1 MLSTELT
8 INTMPTHL
16 KAFRKYIE
24 KYECSYH
31 VTKDGHHGLLFYHKN
46 GGMPY
51 LMVLDRAD
59 LKSVIIY
66 ANYKGDNWFNEP
78 KIKEENIISNDMRK
92 FIEAIRECKES

>member
-8 INTMPTHL
+8 VNAMPTRL

-24 KYECSYH
+24 KYECSYRI
-31 VTKDGHHGLLFYHKN
+31 TKDGLHSLLFYYKT

-51 LMVLDRAD
+51 LMVLDQAD

-66 ANYKGDNWFNEP
+66 VNYNGENWFNEP
-78 KIKEENIISNDMRK
+78 KIKKENIISNDMRK
-92 FIEAIRECKES
+92 FIEAIRECKR

>member
-1 MLSTELT
+1 
-8 INTMPTHL
+8 
-16 KAFRKYIE
+16 
-24 KYECSYH
+24 
-31 VTKDGHHGLLFYHKN
+31 
-46 GGMPY
+46 MPY

-66 ANYKGDNWFNEP
+66 ANYKGENWFNEP